1 MIPTAI
7 THPTAILSR
16 EIENLVLKGEN
27 TEDIFIKGKCFALSR
42 LVSLTVF
49 PIFLLVETNF
59 IRIPKLLFSIGDLQ
73 KFNKNI
79 DKITTLVLSFLFF
92 PIGIYSPE
100 FLPGFFLKN
109 FSKDSTIIPFGVENL
124 YGMAIDHISYPKT
137 ITELQNIV
145 RQAKK
150 ENRQISVIGAG
161 MSEGTQTVP
170 KDTNQIVVNTKYLN
184 KIELSED
191 KKTLTAQSGAT
202 WENVQI
208 SLNKEGK
215 STIVKQASDPFS
227 VGGSIAIN
235 CHGWAHEY
243 GAISS
248 TVEALEIIDAD
259 GELQTLTTKDE
270 LFGCMFGTLGY
281 FGIIVSASLKVVDNE
296 YLIEKT
302 EEIDLSD
309 FTEYYYTKIKGKN
322 IPLFG
327 GRLTLD
333 TLNGIPL
340 RKVYMV
346 GYEKIQKAGQTTT
359 GVKTPSF
366 LPEPKMGTHTERIFL
381 KLVAHL
387 PNVLVKSFLS
397 WLWEKE
403 KKMMFSEKYLTR
415 NEVLHPPINAFQ
427 MLHRS
432 NLYTQWL
439 QEYFVKEENLHSF
452 ILFLGAELKE
462 NNVRLINAT
471 IRPTPK
477 DTISLLPFAE
487 RDRYAIVISFSQKKT
502 QKEIESTKRW
512 IGKINQFLID
522 NGDVFYQAYMP
533 YATREQFEKSYGEE
547 RVNLLRAM
555 KRKYDPSHIFGNV
568 HTAKYYNEKVIK
580 E

>member
-1 MIPTAI
+1 MIAISI
-7 THPTAILSR
+7 THPTSILSR
-16 EIENLVLKGEN
+16 KIEDMVLEGEN
-27 TEDIFIKGKCFALSR
+27 TEDPFIKGKCFALSR

-49 PIFLLVETNF
+49 PIFLLLETNF
-59 IRIPKLLFSIGDLQ
+59 IRIPKLLYSIPDSQ
-73 KFNKNI
+73 KLNKNI
-79 DKITTLVLSFLFF
+79 DKITTFVLSFLAS

-109 FSKDSTIIPFGVENL
+109 FSKDCSIIPFGVEKL
-124 YGMAIDHISYPKT
+124 YGMRVNHISYPKT
-137 ITELQNIV
+137 VTELQNIV
-145 RQAKK
+145 KQAAKQ
-150 ENRQISVIGAG
+150 NRQISVIGAG

-170 KDTNQIVVNTKYLN
+170 KDANQIVVNTKYLN
-184 KIELSED
+184 KIKLSED
-191 KKTLTAQSGAT
+191 KETLTVQSGAI
-202 WENVQI
+202 WEKIQVF
-208 SLNKEGK
+208 LNQHGR

-248 TVEALEIIDAD
+248 TVEALEIINNK
-259 GELQTLTTKDE
+259 GELQRLTLKDE

-281 FGIIVSASLKVVDNE
+281 FGIIVSADLRVVNNE
-296 YLIEKT
+296 YLVEKT
-302 EEIDLSD
+302 EEIDSSK
-309 FTEYYYTKIKGKN
+309 FAEYYYNKIKDKD

-340 RKVYMV
+340 RKVCMV
-346 GYEKIQKAGQTTT
+346 RYEKTQKSGEITAETKTTN
-359 GVKTPSF
+359 F
-366 LPEPKMGTHTERIFL
+366 LPEPKKGTRTERIFL

-387 PNVLVKSFLS
+387 PDVLVKPLLS

-403 KKMMFSEKYLTR
+403 KKTMFSEKYLTR
-415 NEVLHPPINAFQ
+415 NEALHPPINAFQ

-439 QEYFVKEENLHSF
+439 QEYFVKEENLYPF
-452 ILFLGAELKE
+452 LFFLGTQLKE

-477 DTISLLPFAE
+477 DTISVLPFAE

-502 QKEIESTKRW
+502 NKEIENTKRW
-512 IGKINQFLID
+512 IRKINEFLIE

-533 YATREQFEKSYGEE
+533 YATREQFEKSYGKE
-547 RVNLLRAM
+547 RVVLLRAM
-555 KRKYDPSHIFGNV
+555 KNKYDPGHIFGNV
-568 HTAKYYNEKVIK
+568 HTAKYYDEKVIK
-580 E
+580 Q